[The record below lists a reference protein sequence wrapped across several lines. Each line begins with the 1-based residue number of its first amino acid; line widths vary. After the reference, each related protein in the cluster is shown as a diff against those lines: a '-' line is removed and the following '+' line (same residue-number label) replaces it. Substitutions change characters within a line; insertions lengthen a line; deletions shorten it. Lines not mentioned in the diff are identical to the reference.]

1 MSPEASHATTANAT
15 SKVNASGTATDYGH
29 ARTHVGDRPS
39 KLVWVFAIMAVGG
52 LAMESVQHI
61 IAFGE
66 WENRMG
72 LIWGP
77 FSPIYGLAAL
87 LLTSMLEPLQERSA
101 ALLFLIGAV
110 LGGGLEYFT
119 SWAMETFWGVVAWS
133 YLEIPLNFDGRT
145 DIFHCI
151 VWGAL
156 SVLWIKVGLPLFE
169 RGFNRVNVEGAAYR
183 IVSTLLSVFL
193 IVDAFVTVTA
203 MLRADARTHGE
214 PAITPLGQ
222 LYDQAYP
229 NEVLQERFGNM
240 GGIGRAD

>member
-1 MSPEASHATTANAT
+1 MTNG
-15 SKVNASGTATDYGH
+15 NNTATEAAEPNH
-29 ARTHVGDRPS
+29 MRTHVGDRPS
-39 KLVWVFAIMAVGG
+39 KLVWVFAIMAIGG
-52 LAMESVQHI
+52 LAMESIQHI

-87 LLTSMLEPLQERSA
+87 LLTAILEPLQERST
-101 ALLFLIGAV
+101 ALLFLVGAV
-110 LGGGLEYFT
+110 VGGVLEYFT

-133 YLEIPLNFDGRT
+133 YLEIPFNFDGRT
-145 DIFHCI
+145 DVFHCI
-151 VWGAL
+151 IWGAL
-156 SVLWIKVGLPLFE
+156 GVLWIKVGLPLFE
-169 RGFNRVNVEGAAYR
+169 RGFNHVNIKGLAYR
-183 IVSTLLSVFL
+183 VISALLAIFL
-193 IVDAFVTVTA
+193 VIDAFVTVTA

-214 PAITPLGQ
+214 PALTPLGQ

-229 NEVLQERFGNM
+229 NEVLQDRFGNM